1 MEINNCSKLK
11 IPLSILI
18 PIINFGFRRLFKSGQ
33 YIEKK
38 NQWICWTVWNPFWLV
53 FLIFLFRGCYW
64 LIRLFA
70 SWVLFTGYTATGV
83 SYSIPFFRAHP
94 QKSKQIRS
102 CTWSVSHLTMDAE
115 KLSSNT
121 HNMTCQKTRWS
132 EIEWIM

>member
-1 MEINNCSKLK
+1 MEIYNCSKLK
-11 IPLSILI
+11 ILLSILI
-18 PIINFGFRRLFKSGQ
+18 PIINFGFWKTFQIWSIYWK
-33 YIEKK
+33 E
-38 NQWICWTVWNPFWLV
+38 NQWICWTMWKPFWLV
-53 FLIFLFRGCYW
+53 FLIFLFRG
-64 LIRLFA
+64 
-70 SWVLFTGYTATGV
+70 VLL
-83 SYSIPFFRAHP
+83 SYKTLCFLGTLRTLQLGLAIQFHLSEPT